1 MNLEQTQT
9 ERHRRTWRRLAAVG
23 LVVAAALVGIGRLA
37 LAQPSPSSEVAAPL
51 PAQSSST
58 RLQTIELGTENFEV
72 APINWDLTG
81 DPDGP
86 RRSRVTTGTLWQK
99 YHSAGSAIWF
109 GDPATGDF
117 GGVGCDGCPIYSGS
131 ATFLFAVPIPATDD
145 FAYMTFWSW
154 ERTEMSI
161 PTLDCYQKTTC
172 AFDSRRVLISGTNDT
187 NWVVKWDTRVNPT
200 IENQWHSI
208 SIDIS
213 EYLGQDIRF
222 RFEFDTVDGRN
233 NDAAGF
239 EPAGWYVDDIRLY
252 TFTPSSFIKLPVI
265 LKNKSP

>member
-37 LAQPSPSSEVAAPL
+37 LAQPSSSSEVAAPL

-58 RLQTIELGTENFEV
+58 RLQTIELGTETFEV
-72 APINWDLTG
+72 APINWELTG

-86 RRSRVTTGTLWQK
+86 RWSRVTTGTLWQK

-109 GDPATGDF
+109 GDPATGEF

-131 ATFLFAVPIPATDD
+131 ATFLFAVPIPAADA

-161 PTLDCYQKTTC
+161 PTLECYQKTTC

-187 NWVVKWDTRVNPT
+187 NWVVKWDTQDNPT

-213 EYLGQDIRF
+213 EYRGQDIRF

-239 EPAGWYVDDIRLY
+239 KPAGWYVDDIRLY